1 MYLLLSSPLLCIG
14 GGNKKAYLHRIGL
27 SWFRGKD
34 LSLNCRRAKNM
45 SVLKVF
51 WDIITLGI
59 AEYSVHEEFVH
70 VLYKYNCSCLIYVH
84 TYHEW

>member
-1 MYLLLSSPLLCIG
+1 M
-14 GGNKKAYLHRIGL
+14 
-27 SWFRGKD
+27 
-34 LSLNCRRAKNM
+34 NCRRAKNM